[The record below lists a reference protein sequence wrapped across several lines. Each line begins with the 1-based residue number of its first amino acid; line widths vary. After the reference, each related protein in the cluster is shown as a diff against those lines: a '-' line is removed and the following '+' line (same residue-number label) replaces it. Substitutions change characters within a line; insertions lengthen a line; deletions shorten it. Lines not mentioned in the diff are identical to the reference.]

1 MPAVPPGSVESPAEN
16 ARRPR
21 SEQASGCCAET
32 IPRFRSSIA
41 TLRLTAA
48 GVSDSRRAAA
58 EKPPNSALL
67 TKDSRFASVSMIHLS
82 SNACKSFHSL
92 PANHE
97 PIKQRYPPGEQRKP
111 AAEHPGGLNSRN
123 AWRQVMTSGNPGEA
137 AKAVVRRNTE
147 EVQGR
152 GNFALFEQLFA
163 DNFLDHTPQA
173 GRTPDKDGARQ
184 LYKILRTAFPD
195 FHADIHWQ
203 LADGDR
209 VTTYKTYHG
218 THRGEFLGVAPTGRK
233 VQFET
238 VDVMRVQNGKIAE
251 HWGVANLFSLMQQ
264 LGAWPAKQDRAD

>member
-1 MPAVPPGSVESPAEN
+1 
-16 ARRPR
+16 
-21 SEQASGCCAET
+21 
-32 IPRFRSSIA
+32 
-41 TLRLTAA
+41 
-48 GVSDSRRAAA
+48 
-58 EKPPNSALL
+58 
-67 TKDSRFASVSMIHLS
+67 
-82 SNACKSFHSL
+82 
-92 PANHE
+92 
-97 PIKQRYPPGEQRKP
+97 
-111 AAEHPGGLNSRN
+111 
-123 AWRQVMTSGNPGEA
+123 MTSGNPGEA

-238 VDVMRVQNGKIAE
+238 VDVMRVQDGKISE
-251 HWGVANLFSLMQQ
+251 HWGVANLFSLMRQ
-264 LGAWPAKQDRAD
+264 LQPGPLTPE